1 MILAKNHLGTE
12 QHEDAKKKLVNECTL
27 RKKRSTPTKKN
38 DVVAKQHVKAKPHFL
53 DHIISTMCDFHDFG
67 LT

>member
-1 MILAKNHLGTE
+1 MKI
-12 QHEDAKKKLVNECTL
+12 QKKKLVNECTL